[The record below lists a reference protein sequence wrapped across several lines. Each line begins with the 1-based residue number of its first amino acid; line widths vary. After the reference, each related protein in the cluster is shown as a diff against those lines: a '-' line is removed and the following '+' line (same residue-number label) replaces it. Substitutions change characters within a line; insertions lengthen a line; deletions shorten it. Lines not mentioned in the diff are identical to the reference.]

1 MGSGRVCVYRSRGV
15 RSLKV
20 VVQRALIELPS
31 SLRRRCSVEEGEGEG
46 RRRRRSCRVKREP
59 SPEQEDADSQ
69 LITCQSCDITV
80 HSGI

>member
-1 MGSGRVCVYRSRGV
+1 M

-31 SLRRRCSVEEGEGEG
+31 SLRRRCSVEGGEGDNLAS
-46 RRRRRSCRVKREP
+46 RRRSRRAKRAP
-59 SPEQEDADSQ
+59 SIEQDDTDSQ

-80 HSGI
+80 HRGKVCSD